1 MIENA
6 DDSLNVVLPSG
17 INLRAYEVAFKSQRP
32 DRIQVQF
39 GAASELDA
47 KTLLTVAGSL
57 REHMH
62 HTEINVDE
70 GPPLPVSEHNLGARS
85 DEQVLRVLAVENLRP
100 EGGCNNSFQRE
111 SLGHVVANRSARSA
125 HGRIDR

>member
-1 MIENA
+1 MGAPLNSHTSERLFETMENA
-6 DDSLNVVLPSG
+6 HDKLNVILPLG

-32 DRIQVQF
+32 DRIQVQL

-70 GPPLPVSEHNLGARS
+70 GPPLPGSERNLGAPS
-85 DEQVLRVLAVENLRP
+85 HE
-100 EGGCNNSFQRE
+100 
-111 SLGHVVANRSARSA
+111 
-125 HGRIDR
+125 